1 MDMITQHP
9 NNSLY
14 QKFSKDF
21 DKLEPVD
28 LTQAANAGNDLAIEI
43 LAKAGQR
50 LGYAIINYTHMMD
63 IRTYILSG
71 GVSKAGEW
79 LFQPAREIVKKHMM
93 PPFQEGFEII
103 YEDLGNDSSLLGAAG
118 LAFDSFG

>member
-1 MDMITQHP
+1 MRATIT
-9 NNSLY
+9 
-14 QKFSKDF
+14 
-21 DKLEPVD
+21 
-28 LTQAANAGNDLAIEI
+28 TIEI

-79 LFQPAREIVKKHMM
+79 LFNPKKLSKN
-93 PPFQEGFEII
+93 I
-103 YEDLGNDSSLLGAAG
+103 
-118 LAFDSFG
+118 